1 VPDLLGVHTNMAI
14 PSANFRSMR
23 KALFTVADVIVTAGA
38 IGLALFPASLA
49 PAGVHVALPPAGTR
63 EAPAL
68 PFPPYGDALAA
79 KGKFLVASRAIADPR
94 FQESVVLLIGCDD
107 TGATGLII
115 NRPSK
120 VPLAEML
127 IPVPG
132 LKKRSDVVY
141 YGGPVEGH
149 RILMLIRSA
158 ERLEEADKVFANV
171 YVSASRNMLERLIG
185 AHKTQKQLRVYAG
198 YAGWMP
204 GQLNREVSRGD
215 WYILNADADSI
226 FEKES
231 TEIWRE
237 LILRSSAIEV
247 WKHDNDERSTSQ
259 ICCEERDSRT

>member
-1 VPDLLGVHTNMAI
+1 MVI
-14 PSANFRSMR
+14 PSANFRSRR
-23 KALFTVADVIVTAGA
+23 KTLFTVAAAIVTAVA
-38 IGLALFPASLA
+38 IGLPLFPAGLA
-49 PAGVHVALPPAGTR
+49 PAGVHVALHPAGTR

-68 PFPPYGDALAA
+68 PYHPYSDALPA
-79 KGKFLVASRAIADPR
+79 KGKFLVASRTIADPR
-94 FQESVVLLIGCDD
+94 FQETVVLLIGYDEA
-107 TGATGLII
+107 GATGLII

-127 IPVPG
+127 MPVPG
-132 LKKRSDVVY
+132 LKKRSDVIY

-149 RILMLIRSA
+149 RILMLIQSP
-158 ERLEEADKVFANV
+158 EKLEEADKVFTNV
-171 YVSASRNMLERLIG
+171 YVSASRNMLERMIG

-198 YAGWMP
+198 YAGWLP

-231 TEIWRE
+231 SEIWRE

-247 WKHDNDERSTSQ
+247 WKHDNVERSTSQ
-259 ICCEERDSRT
+259 ICCEERDSRTLSLLAMEK